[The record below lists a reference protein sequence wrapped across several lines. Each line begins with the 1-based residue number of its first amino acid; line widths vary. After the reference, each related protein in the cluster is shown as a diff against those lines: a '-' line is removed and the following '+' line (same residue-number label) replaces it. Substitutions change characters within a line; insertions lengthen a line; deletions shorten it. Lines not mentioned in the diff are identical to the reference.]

1 MGIQQKRREKEL
13 RRKRQLAERSRAAI
27 AQAGSARARRVRR
40 YAAAPIS
47 ECLIQEG
54 LLQRGNGTIMLLRRP
69 AVGTL
74 AMAAFL
80 VDTYCLGVKDA
91 MFQVAPEEEISSLI
105 DAMGATGRLEPAD
118 PSYARKLLHD
128 VVDWARTLGLQPHAD
143 YTEAEMLFGDVDAQ
157 SCSIAFEFGL
167 EGRPCYVPGPTDT
180 AAQTRRRVEILTRRL
195 GADGF
200 DFVAAADPGAR
211 IGEYDADHAPD
222 AAEWLELDEAER
234 LFQVED
240 YHRSIGEEDLEMLSR
255 HATAHVIV
263 EDQIAA
269 EPTSAAGRALSR
281 LIVEGLDRHEA
292 IHAVACVYMAA
303 VSDAVKAGATAETL
317 EVPPPCD
324 AELDRLTV
332 ETWRRDYGDGSE
344 DEA

>member
-1 MGIQQKRREKEL
+1 MPELPEGETIRRDLEKEVVG
-13 RRKRQLAERSRAAI
+13 K
-27 AQAGSARARRVRR
+27 RVRQVEVTGMR
-40 YAAAPIS
+40 SIRRHPNKKHFIGK
-47 ECLIQEG
+47 IEG
-54 LLQRGNGTIMLLRRP
+54 YET
-69 AVGTL
+69 
-74 AMAAFL
+74 
-80 VDTYCLGVKDA
+80 
-91 MFQVAPEEEISSLI
+91 
-105 DAMGATGRLEPAD
+105 
-118 PSYARKLLHD
+118 
-128 VVDWARTLGLQPHAD
+128 
-143 YTEAEMLFGDVDAQ
+143 
-157 SCSIAFEFGL
+157 
-167 EGRPCYVPGPTDT
+167 
-180 AAQTRRRVEILTRRL
+180 
-195 GADGF
+195 
-200 DFVAAADPGAR
+200 AR

-222 AAEWLELDEAER
+222 AAEWLDLDEAER

-240 YHRSIGEEDLEMLSR
+240 YHRSIGEEGLEMLSR

-269 EPTSAAGRALSR
+269 EPTSAEGRALSR